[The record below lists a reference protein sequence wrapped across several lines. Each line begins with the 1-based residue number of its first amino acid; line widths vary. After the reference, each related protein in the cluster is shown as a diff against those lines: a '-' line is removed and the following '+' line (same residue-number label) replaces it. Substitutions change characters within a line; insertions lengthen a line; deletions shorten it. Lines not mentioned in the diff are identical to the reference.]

1 MEIKKIY
8 IHRYR
13 DGKTLKQHNGII
25 KRDTKIQLLQSII
38 RNSVTMDVN
47 ISCGFSICA
56 FCAAQFLYYYE
67 NVRTQ
72 KFDFQTV
79 FEKFCDFFSV
89 IISQSLSEKK
99 NDATIAF
106 LHNLTTL
113 IRYYNYFLFFRRCL
127 TLYRNFTFGQKRPTG
142 GTDYGLFI
150 CFIFLTFVCC
160 ASALCMTF
168 RARFRIYKHS
178 ECFHVN
184 AVNNIYRYVGSW
196 FRAFRKVE
204 CEKFRVY

>member
-1 MEIKKIY
+1 MRFLCGTIFILLWKCPNTEIRLSDRFRKILRLFQ
-8 IHRYR
+8 RYYFA
-13 DGKTLKQHNGII
+13 I
-25 KRDTKIQLLQSII
+25 
-38 RNSVTMDVN
+38 
-47 ISCGFSICA
+47 A
-56 FCAAQFLYYYE
+56 F
-67 NVRTQ
+67 R
-72 KFDFQTV
+72 
-79 FEKFCDFFSV
+79 
-89 IISQSLSEKK
+89 KK

-127 TLYRNFTFGQKRPTG
+127 TLYRNFTFGQKRPTV